1 MKGGAVVVFLVF
13 HHRWHSIKRQGILRQ
28 RTENWGLEEKKV
40 PNSRTNFR
48 CDAAFFSNQCYK
60 NVRPYTFKMA
70 PLGTRYKKLE
80 SKRNGKGLAS
90 F

>member
-28 RTENWGLEEKKV
+28 RTENWGLEEKKSQIRER
-40 PNSRTNFR
+40 NSGVTLR
-48 CDAAFFSNQCYK
+48 FFSNQCYK